1 MHDGDQH
8 CVMNGHDVEDARWR
22 SYFRRLLDRRV
33 YQSESSGLVVGGTD
47 FHDHDTV
54 AGDGSELRD
63 DTMEAAANDDKDD
76 DDGEDVTGDGG
87 AGGDAVDVLRAAI
100 KTGTFSLDSGVQM
113 NQLDS
118 HVPFVRQWH
127 QFTDPFGMRKF
138 AKDRGTLRIAEHHNE
153 ATLLAA
159 VSLEADDVSL
169 ERYFGYIP
177 PGSFREPGRMYRF
190 SQRSKVTLA
199 SADDGTVTSGRGRIL
214 FVPCDSFRDAVETHN
229 KEPRDA
235 EAFLQRRE
243 LDAGDA
249 QLMIYMGKDPLLP
262 LYVYHIHAVV
272 RDMYGAPEG
281 TPTKPGVIRRIQRCA
296 MPCDPDNV
304 LWLLA
309 YTIGMDRDELL
320 HIAPTLFDDDMAALR
335 QEDAASNSDVDRMR
349 VYHAVW
355 FALENAV
362 QTAGVEMKELMQKNL
377 RRFERHVETKRF
389 FGGRTFELLSR
400 YFSVSWLRT
409 LELNMYHLL
418 ATQIYS
424 DPTSVF
430 FPGLKPWLTRK
441 VPLKI
446 KCGGGRDTRELVV
459 IREEA
464 IHVPG
469 LSLASACGVILD
481 MLCIKR
487 FLVLADRGRNDAAK
501 TTLPFPHT
509 TKNRDVNIDVVRA
522 VVTSFNGCIGE
533 ADCIRVC
540 AYAMLWTKF
549 YQENHMYLEL
559 SALTSA
565 LRDYPRTVEAACIM
579 LGTSSAEAQRT
590 FSVYKVLNALT
601 QNEMALERSILS
613 YTTESARSD
622 VLSGTSREGA
632 DTIVDY
638 ERIDGTDAQDYD
650 SGSDD
655 EGGGRNK
662 ATEDAYADRS
672 SVRYCAR
679 ANKSLIEMVLETD
692 GTDTTRIIGPRQS
705 ATARVKVLRAN
716 SRNVKVYITKLYERE
731 GMMVYATSEFVKRS
745 VGLHQSVGP
754 IRMRCFQTYASVG
767 SDRELTPEAAAKLND
782 IYNYACSEQIRA
794 LLCAHAGFPIVML
807 TGAGGAGKSEALRLL
822 NDEIGVQR
830 VLVTSFMGTHI
841 EALMGKLD
849 KNARGTTIHSIM
861 NKHSMLCKNCDP
873 MRYASA
879 EKRFM
884 FNQRT
889 IKYYTRLMEAER
901 DNEDNADLKL
911 LNMQYTKCPFEDIEV
926 LFIEEIS
933 VSNTELLVYLIYMLT
948 TCAPNFRMIVCAGDI
963 NQLPPIQQDHVQRS
977 LTDAFGMV
985 RFHHV
990 HRFEDRLLRKNAD
1003 AIADGNYLDIQAQ
1016 EIALG
1021 RVYEFMDTADVGG
1034 LSRSGSISKGGRRRA
1049 GAEETPDAPTDKYTS
1064 GVFKAKC
1071 DASGMREVAE
1081 LLVYETSLT
1090 PYNSKFIVRTN
1101 EHAALLRN
1109 VVRWA
1114 TLATA
1119 QAVAWGM
1126 DPHVF
1131 TACAYAPHRLRPI
1144 LKCARS
1150 ASAFRQM
1157 LVFSGP
1163 SSVLKKQ
1170 HGVKSVANE
1179 AEMVNPWVAMT
1190 NGWSSQD
1197 IRGGRCRRVLYDR
1210 VMADGDLLS
1219 NNASV
1224 DDTNKTSAVRRRRD
1238 AANEKLLRTTLEP
1251 TRRIPTSAIIP
1262 LTHSGLVVGQMVQGT
1277 RNVPALQLANLRQM
1291 QLSAVLCV
1299 RVELFLDEWTTEYK
1313 ALETVEQAHA
1323 LMAEINRSS
1332 LRKSR
1337 STRFEATSHEA
1348 RLVIQDARRRARHAE
1363 MHGDYDQM
1371 DVASFRPRA
1380 PGDTIFVN
1388 SEGLEVPVFML
1399 RSRDLDA
1406 ESLQYYG
1413 NREWVLDQIQ
1423 SHRARQRG
1431 AARQRELDA
1440 EIRAVTGR
1448 QNGDREIFDADMDA
1462 EEARELATAE
1472 STALDSD
1479 GEEELDEDDEAA
1491 DAAPDAPFRHDWITA
1506 DAWTYMFSAMATGGL
1521 TPTLVA
1527 QYIRAECTRR
1537 HEGRKTQCTLCST
1550 AMNQDALYLDH
1561 LPEEIAR
1568 QLFEVWGTNRQ
1579 AVYQNF
1585 LHHISPK
1592 LLRYRV
1598 IRVQRTTKFPRDLQ
1612 HGAFDPSCET
1622 HACRLLMLAS
1632 GCTSRNSHKDR
1643 NRWIYCG
1650 VDTNTFDEA
1659 LLNQLLRGEQ
1669 VENGRTRDYQLTYLP
1684 YEGNMQSLVKDAS
1697 VITTHAM
1704 QGAQAERIVLVT
1716 PPPKS
1721 RHNHRENVYSA
1732 STRPERAMFYLGD
1745 DDALQRAI
1753 VSPAPGRNSDLG
1765 KILRTLVYKP
1775 WIEPNIWVDL
1785 ELAAR
1790 KEIIENECYGAPPRD
1805 EEGEIDDVV
1814 TAFLRQPNMKQ
1825 HEKRTAFLKACVA
1838 ERDAFNEQQKRA
1850 KENPA
1855 STNTNSVGI
1864 TRPPLNMPLNSKT
1877 LGSHWLDDP
1886 SSSDDDSSAS
1896 ATSGS
1901 DQMMA
1906 DESSDHC
1913 DLSEFDLHLL
1923 PPDER
1928 PDVLDIHVALQ
1939 VQRKKTAV
1947 SNTEA
1952 HGQQDVDNQVHLF
1965 NQLEAGGGDNDDPF
1979 GRTRKTPLQ
1988 TPLMVSDHD
1997 DVLSSSSSGNV
2008 GLCDEAEDPNY
2019 EGELSLNW
2027 SSDSEADEPPP
2038 GDYKSDQSH
2047 DSDSECDEPA
2057 AKRRRRESC
2066 DLGSSSE
2073 SESDVLILD
2082 VDDDAGGDED
2092 VCQDGQSDSDDEGS
2106 MLFDITS
2113 DSDE

>member
-1 MHDGDQH
+1 MDGAVDN
-8 CVMNGHDVEDARWR
+8 VR
-22 SYFRRLLDRRV
+22 
-33 YQSESSGLVVGGTD
+33 
-47 FHDHDTV
+47 
-54 AGDGSELRD
+54 
-63 DTMEAAANDDKDD
+63 DD
-76 DDGEDVTGDGG
+76 DDGEDVTTGHGG
-87 AGGDAVDVLRAAI
+87 GGDTVDALRAAI
-100 KTGTFSLDSGVQM
+100 KTGAFSLDSGVQM

-118 HVPFVRQWH
+118 TVPFVRQWH
-127 QFTDPFGMRKF
+127 QFTDPFGMREF
-138 AKDRGTLRIAEHHNE
+138 AKDRGMIRIAEHHNE
-153 ATLLAA
+153 PTLLAT
-159 VSLEADDVSL
+159 VSLESDDVSL

-177 PGSFREPGRMYRF
+177 PGSFRVPGQMYRF

-199 SADDGTVTSGRGRIL
+199 SADDGTVTSGRGRVL
-214 FVPCDSFRDAVETHN
+214 FVPCDSFQDAVETHN
-229 KEPRDA
+229 KEPRDMT
-235 EAFLQRRE
+235 EFLQRRE
-243 LDAGDA
+243 LDPGDA

-262 LYVYHIHAVV
+262 LYVYYIHAVV

-281 TPTKPGVIRRIQRCA
+281 TPAKPGVIRRIQRCA

-304 LWLLA
+304 LWLLE
-309 YTIGMDRDELL
+309 YTIGMDRDALL
-320 HIAPTLFDDDMAALR
+320 EIAPTLFENDMAALR
-335 QEDAASNSDVDRMR
+335 QEDAANNNDVDRMR

-362 QTAGVEMKELMQKNL
+362 QTASDDMKEHLQKEL

-409 LELNMYHLL
+409 LQLNMYHLL

-441 VPLKI
+441 VSLKV
-446 KCGGGRDTRELVV
+446 KCGGGRHAREIVV
-459 IREEA
+459 MREEA

-481 MLCIKR
+481 MFCIKR
-487 FLVLADRGRNDAAK
+487 FLVLAERGRNDTANAA
-501 TTLPFPHT
+501 LPFPHT
-509 TKNRDVNIDVVRA
+509 TKNREVNLDVVRA
-522 VVTSFNGCIGE
+522 VVTSFNDCITE
-533 ADCIRVC
+533 ADCIRIC
-540 AYAMLWTKF
+540 AYTMLWTKY
-549 YQENHMYLEL
+549 YQENHMYLDL
-559 SALTSA
+559 SALA
-565 LRDYPRTVEAACIM
+565 AAMRDYPRTIESACIM
-579 LGTSSAEAQRT
+579 LGTTSAEAHRT

-601 QNEMALERSILS
+601 QNEMTLERAVLS
-613 YTTESARSD
+613 YTTDASSTN

-638 ERIDGTDAQDYD
+638 ERVDGADAQDYD

-655 EGGGRNK
+655 EGGGGNNR
-662 ATEDAYADRS
+662 ASEDAYADRS
-672 SVRYCAR
+672 SAQYCAR
-679 ANKSLIEMVLETD
+679 ANKSLIEMVLESD
-692 GTDTTRIIGPRQS
+692 GTTTSRIIGPRQS
-705 ATARVKVLRAN
+705 ASARIKVLRAN
-716 SRNVKVYITKLYERE
+716 SRNTKVYITKMYERE
-731 GMMVYATSEFVKRS
+731 GMMVYATNEFVKRS

-754 IRMRCFQTYASVG
+754 IRMRCFQTFTNVG
-767 SDRELTPEAAAKLND
+767 SDRELTPEAAAKLNE

-794 LLCAHAGFPIVML
+794 LLCAHAGYPIVML

-849 KNARGTTIHSIM
+849 KSARGTTIHSIM
-861 NKHSMLCKNCDP
+861 NKHAMLCKNCDP
-873 MRYASA
+873 MRHASA

-889 IKYYTRLMEAER
+889 IKYYTRLMDAER

-933 VSNTELLVYLIYMLT
+933 VSNTELLVFLIYMLT

-1021 RVYEFMDTADVGG
+1021 RVYEFMDTSNVGV
-1034 LSRSGSISKGGRRRA
+1034 LSRSGSISKGGRRQ
-1049 GAEETPDAPTDKYTS
+1049 AEPDKSADPPTDRYTS

-1071 DASGMREVAE
+1071 DAASMREVGE
-1081 LLVYETSLT
+1081 LLVYEASLT

-1101 EHAALLRN
+1101 EHVAVLRN
-1109 VVRWA
+1109 VIRWA

-1119 QAVAWGM
+1119 QAKAWGM

-1157 LVFSGP
+1157 LVFSGS
-1163 SSVLKKQ
+1163 SSVLNKQ
-1170 HGVKSVANE
+1170 HGVKGVVNE
-1179 AEMVNPWVAMT
+1179 AEMINPWVALT

-1197 IRGGRCRRVLYDR
+1197 ICGGRRRTLYDR

-1224 DDTNKTSAVRRRRD
+1224 DGGNKVSAVRRRRD

-1251 TRRIPTSAIIP
+1251 TRRIPASAIIP

-1277 RNVPALQLANLRQM
+1277 RNVSALKLANLRQM

-1299 RVELFLDEWTTEYK
+1299 RVELFLDEWTAEFKTVEN
-1313 ALETVEQAHA
+1313 VEQADA
-1323 LMAEINRSS
+1323 LMTEINRSS

-1348 RLVIQDARRRARHAE
+1348 RLVIQDARRRARRAE
-1363 MHGDYDQM
+1363 MLGDYDQM

-1423 SHRARQRG
+1423 SHRARQRN
-1431 AARQRELDA
+1431 AARQQELDA

-1448 QNGDREIFDADMDA
+1448 RNGDREIFDAGMDA

-1479 GEEELDEDDEAA
+1479 GEEELDEDDEVV
-1491 DAAPDAPFRHDWITA
+1491 DTAPDAPFRHDWITA

-1527 QYIRAECTRR
+1527 QYIRTECARR
-1537 HEGRKTQCTLCST
+1537 HEGYKTQCTLCST
-1550 AMNQDALYLDH
+1550 VTNQDALYLDH

-1568 QLFEVWGTNRQ
+1568 QLFEVWGTGRQ
-1579 AVYQNF
+1579 TSYQNF
-1585 LHHISPK
+1585 LQHISPK

-1598 IRVQRTTKFPRDLQ
+1598 VRVQRTTKCPRDLQ

-1622 HACRLLMLAS
+1622 TTCRLLMLAS
-1632 GCTSRNSHKDR
+1632 GCTSRNSHADR

-1650 VDTNTFDEA
+1650 VDANTFDEA

-1669 VENGRTRDYQLTYLP
+1669 VKNGRTRDYQLTYLP
-1684 YEGNMQSLVKDAS
+1684 YEGSNMQNLVKDAS

-1716 PPPKS
+1716 PTKS
-1721 RHNHRENVYSA
+1721 KHNHQENVYSA
-1732 STRPERAMFYLGD
+1732 STRPERSMFYLGD

-1753 VSPAPGRNSDLG
+1753 VSPAPTRNSDLG
-1765 KILRTLVYKP
+1765 KILRTLVYEP
-1775 WIEPNIWVDL
+1775 WVKPNIWVDL

-1805 EEGEIDDVV
+1805 DEGEIDDVV

-1838 ERDAFNEQQKRA
+1838 ERDAYNEQQRRA
-1850 KENPA
+1850 KENPGGCC
-1855 STNTNSVGI
+1855 TGGGGF
-1864 TRPPLNMPLNSKT
+1864 TRLPLNMPLNSST

-1886 SSSDDDSSAS
+1886 SSSDDDSSGNSAS
-1896 ATSGS
+1896 TSDAS
-1901 DQMMA
+1901 SL
-1906 DESSDHC
+1906 ESSNHC
-1913 DLSEFDLHLL
+1913 DLSEFDAHLL
-1923 PPDER
+1923 SMDEQH
-1928 PDVLDIHVALQ
+1928 DVLDITVALEM
-1939 VQRKKTAV
+1939 QRKSTMAGDA
-1947 SNTEA
+1947 EI
-1952 HGQQDVDNQVHLF
+1952 HGQQDVGDQVRLF
-1965 NQLEAGGGDNDDPF
+1965 QQLKVAESSKADSF
-1979 GRTRKTPLQ
+1979 GRARKTSLQ
-1988 TPLMVSDHD
+1988 TPLMVDNCD
-1997 DVLSSSSSGNV
+1997 DALSSSSSGNV
-2008 GLCDEAEDPNY
+2008 GLCDEEEEEEED
-2019 EGELSLNW
+2019 EGTLFDW
-2027 SSDSEADEPPP
+2027 SSDGEADELPVD
-2038 GDYKSDQSH
+2038 DYKSDQSH
-2047 DSDSECDEPA
+2047 DNQSECEEPA
-2057 AKRRRRESC
+2057 AKRRRRASC
-2066 DLGSSSE
+2066 ELDSSGE
-2073 SESDVLILD
+2073 SEPDVLVLSDI
-2082 VDDDAGGDED
+2082 ED
-2092 VCQDGQSDSDDEGS
+2092 VYYETEDDSDDEALA
-2106 MLFDITS
+2106 LFGVTS
-2113 DSDE
+2113 DSGE